1 VTWTIH
7 DDETARL
14 RSGEPLAGAIAGIA
28 DLRVEAVLLNC
39 SVPEAIT
46 AAIPTL
52 TSSPTVIGA
61 YANGF
66 SHIAGGY
73 VQGDVV
79 SKLGVRHDRP

>member
-66 SHIAGGY
+66 SHIAGGR